1 MSDAPVELIVA
12 AFADDKAANA
22 ALDGLKKAK
31 SEGLIAIEGAAVLRK
46 DDKGKLHITETEDIG
61 GKKGAAIGGV
71 VGAGI
76 GLIAGAALAV
86 PLAVGALVG
95 GLTSKLRDTG
105 FSNER
110 LEKLGANL
118 TPGSSAIVAVV
129 EHTWVEKVENALA
142 EAGADAV
149 TQAIGADIA
158 AQLEAGHEVAYDA
171 LITNEGLVASRIA
184 GGEDEVE
191 ASSVLVDDSGVTV
204 SEFVATESGFVVR
217 AANITDDSVTIAGA
231 SGVVDQIGEE
241 E

>member
-12 AFADDKAANA
+12 AFPNEEAAKAA
-22 ALDGLKKAK
+22 LEGLKKAK

-61 GKKGAAIGGV
+61 GGKGAAIGGV

-110 LEKLGANL
+110 LEKLGENL

-129 EHTWVEKVENALA
+129 EHTWVAKVEEELAAAGA
-142 EAGADAV
+142 EAV
-149 TQAIGADIA
+149 REAIGADIA
-158 AQLEAGHEVAYDA
+158 AQLAAGHEVAYDA
-171 LITNEGLVASRIA
+171 LITSEGLEVGRVA
-184 GGEDEVE
+184 GGDDEVE
-191 ASSVLVDDSGVTV
+191 ASSILVDDTGVTAT
-204 SEFVATESGFVVR
+204 EFVATESGFAVR
-217 AANITDDSVTIAGA
+217 AARITEDGVTVVGA
-231 SGVVDQIGEE
+231 TGVVTEE

>member
-1 MSDAPVELIVA
+1 MSDVPVELIVA
-12 AFADDKAANA
+12 AFTDEEAAKA
-22 ALDGLKKAK
+22 ALDELKKAK
-31 SEGLIAIEGAAVLRK
+31 SEGLIAIEGAAVLRM
-46 DDKGKLHITETEDIG
+46 DSKGKLHITETEDIG
-61 GKKGAAIGGV
+61 GGKGAAFGGV

-110 LEKLGANL
+110 LKELGENL

-129 EHTWVEKVENALA
+129 EHTWVEKVEDALA

-149 TQAIGADIA
+149 RQEIGADIA
-158 AQLEAGHEVAYDA
+158 AQLQAGHDVAYDA
-171 LITNEGLVASRIA
+171 LITSEGLVAGRVA

-191 ASSVLVDDSGVTV
+191 SSSLLIDDTGVTA
-204 SEFVATESGFVVR
+204 SEFVATESGFAVR
-217 AANITDDSVTIAGA
+217 AARITDEGVTVAGA
-231 SGVVDQIGEE
+231 TAVVAEE

>member
-1 MSDAPVELIVA
+1 MSDVPVELIVA
-12 AFADDKAANA
+12 AFGDEKAAKT
-22 ALDGLKKAK
+22 ALAELKKAK

-46 DDKGKLHITETEDIG
+46 DSKGKLHVAETEDIG
-61 GKKGAAIGGV
+61 GGKGAAIGGV

-76 GLIAGAALAV
+76 GLIAGAALAA

-95 GLTSKLRDTG
+95 GLASKLRDTG

-110 LEKLGANL
+110 LQKLGEGL

-129 EHTWVEKVENALA
+129 EHTWVEKVEEALA
-142 EAGADAV
+142 EAGADAL
-149 TQAIGADIA
+149 TEAISADIA

-171 LITNEGLVASRIA
+171 LVAREGLMASRVA

-191 ASSVLVDDSGVTV
+191 ASSVLVDDTGVTA
-204 SEFVATESGFVVR
+204 SEFVATEEGFAVR
-217 AANITDDSVTIAGA
+217 AASITEDGVTVAGVA
-231 SGVVDQIGEE
+231 AVVGEE